1 MRQTVR
7 AGAKV
12 LGLAELLAEL
22 APRRAAGA
30 RLVLTNGCFDL
41 LHRGHVRYLAD
52 AAELADLL
60 VVGVNSD
67 ASVRQL
73 KGADRPLVPA
83 AERAEVLAA
92 LAAVDYVTIFDTPT
106 AEPLL
111 AALRP
116 DVYVKGGDYA
126 DRPPP
131 EAALAAQL
139 GAEFRALALVPDS
152 STSGLVERIRA
163 QEPSREG

>member
-12 LGLAELLAEL
+12 LGLAELLAVV
-22 APRRAAGA
+22 APRRAGGA
-30 RLVLTNGCFDL
+30 RLVSTNGCFDL

-67 ASVRQL
+67 ASVRQP
-73 KGADRPLVPA
+73 KGLDRPLVPA

-92 LAAVDYVTIFDTPT
+92 LAAVDYV
-106 AEPLL
+106 
-111 AALRP
+111 
-116 DVYVKGGDYA
+116 
-126 DRPPP
+126 
-131 EAALAAQL
+131 
-139 GAEFRALALVPDS
+139 
-152 STSGLVERIRA
+152 
-163 QEPSREG
+163 